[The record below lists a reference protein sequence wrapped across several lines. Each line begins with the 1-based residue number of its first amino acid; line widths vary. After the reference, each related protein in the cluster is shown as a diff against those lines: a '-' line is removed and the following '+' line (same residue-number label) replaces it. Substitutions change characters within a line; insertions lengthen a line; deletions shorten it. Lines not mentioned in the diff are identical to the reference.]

1 MIPLIYIDTINSY
14 NFGIIWEIHKLFK
27 YTQNMLNLQMMSVF
41 SKNMKQSARVLCI
54 LYTFEN

>member
-27 YTQNMLNLQMMSVF
+27 YTQNMLDLQMMSVF
-41 SKNMKQSARVLCI
+41 S
-54 LYTFEN
+54 